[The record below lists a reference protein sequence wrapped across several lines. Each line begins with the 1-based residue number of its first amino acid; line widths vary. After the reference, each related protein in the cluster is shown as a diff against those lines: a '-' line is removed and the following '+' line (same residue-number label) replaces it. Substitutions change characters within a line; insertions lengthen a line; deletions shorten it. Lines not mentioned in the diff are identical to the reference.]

1 MNSVA
6 LVTRVVDRILAQD
19 PEAALDLI
27 ADDVAFV
34 VTNPEGDPGR
44 IEARGKEAVA
54 DYFRSL
60 GAIVTFW
67 RTTVVANGDRVLV
80 LGDESFVVNGRVQ
93 IGSDFE
99 FLVDVRDGLI
109 SRFEVVENAAAV
121 WVA

>member
-1 MNSVA
+1 
-6 LVTRVVDRILAQD
+6 LAQD
-19 PEAALDLI
+19 PGAALDLI

-44 IEARGKEAVA
+44 TEARGKEAVA
-54 DYFRSL
+54 AYFRAL

-80 LGDESFVVNGRVQ
+80 LGDENFVVNGRVQ

-109 SRFEVVENAAAV
+109 VRFEVVENAAAV
-121 WVA
+121 RVA